1 MIRNYIF
8 GYLFHSIIKSVR
20 GRQKQCLN
28 LSFELPERVKSPSL
42 DTVTIEFPDE
52 ISSCD
57 ESCKS
62 CKDAVFSDIQ
72 LAQLAGI

>member
-1 MIRNYIF
+1 MNYIL
-8 GYLFHSIIKSVR
+8 GYLPNSVIKNIR

-42 DTVTIEFPDE
+42 ETVTIEFPDE

-57 ESCKS
+57 ESCRS
-62 CKDAVFSDIQ
+62 CNDAVLSDIQ
-72 LAQLAGI
+72 LAQLAGK